1 MEVKGLIT
9 AMVTPFDAKGKINV
23 EATKQLVNKLIGKKI
38 DGLFILGTNGEFHV
52 LTTKEKLEFAEI
64 VINETA
70 GRVPVYVGTG
80 GNSTDHVIEL
90 SKEMSLLGADALSVI
105 TPYFVTPKENE
116 LKRHYWMIADAVSV
130 PIMLYNIPKNTGINI
145 SLNTVDYLADH
156 ENIIG
161 IKDSS
166 GDLANM
172 KGYIEKTKGK
182 AFNVLSGSD
191 SLILEGLK
199 IGATGAVAAT
209 SNVLTTIDRSIINH
223 FNEGNI
229 EAAQVSQA
237 SIEEF
242 RRVLKFGTIPSV
254 LKKAIGLEGIDVGQ
268 ARLPV
273 SQLSIEHKNEI
284 KTVIENYRNLF
295 SDL

>member
-9 AMVTPFDAKGKINV
+9 AMVTPFDTKGKINV
-23 EATKQLVNKLIGKKI
+23 QATKQLVNKLIGKKI

-52 LTTKEKLEFAEI
+52 LNTKEKLEFAEI

-80 GNSTDHVIEL
+80 GNSTNHVIEL

-105 TPYFVTPKENE
+105 TPYFVSLTEE
-116 LKRHYWMIADAVSV
+116 EVKRHYQMIADAITI

-172 KGYIEKTKGK
+172 KGYIEATRDK
-182 AFNVLSGSD
+182 AFHVLSGSD

-209 SNVLTTIDRSIINH
+209 SNVLSTIDCSIIHH
-223 FNEGNI
+223 FNQGNI
-229 EAAQVSQA
+229 EAAQLSQN

-242 RRVLKFGTIPSV
+242 RRILKLGTIPSV
-254 LKKAIGLEGIDVGQ
+254 LKEAICLAGIDVGQ

-273 SQLSIEHKNEI
+273 GPLSLAYKNEI
-284 KTVIENYRNLF
+284 NAVIANYRHSF
-295 SDL
+295 GDL

>member
-52 LTTKEKLEFAEI
+52 LTIKEKLEFAEI

-105 TPYFVTPKENE
+105 TPYFVTPTEEE

-145 SLNTVDYLADH
+145 SLSTVDYLADH

-166 GDLANM
+166 GDLTNM
-172 KGYIEKTKGK
+172 KEYIEKTKDK

-199 IGATGAVAAT
+199 IGAKGAVAAT
-209 SNVLTTIDRSIINH
+209 SNVLTTIDGSIINY

-254 LKKAIGLEGIDVGQ
+254 LKEAICLEGINVGQ

-273 SQLSIEHKNEI
+273 SQLSIEHKKEI